1 MNVTT
6 PCLTAQ
12 QIHELRLDQL
22 SPEEMSRIE
31 EHVGEC
37 PRCQSLLDNSAADAH
52 EWGDLRES
60 LAQEPVIDDA
70 PSSRSES
77 EEEASDSTSLDH
89 ILKMLGPTD
98 DPRMLGRI
106 GPYEIVGVLG
116 QGGMGVVFKGYESSL
131 NRYVAIKLLLPH
143 LATTGAARKRFAREA
158 QAAAAVVDDHVMAIH
173 GVAEWQGVPYLV
185 MPFTR
190 GVTLQ
195 KRLIEQGPFEL
206 REILRIGMQAA
217 AGLAAAHA
225 QGLVHRD
232 VKPANMLLAEG
243 VERVTLV
250 DFGLAR
256 TIDDASLT
264 QTGFLAGTPQ
274 YMSPEQARSEP
285 VDARSDLFSLG
296 SVLYAICTG
305 RAPFRAETSYGVL
318 RLITDS
324 EPTPIRELNPDVPEW
339 LCRIVERLMAKQPS
353 ERFSSAA
360 DVSKL
365 LSGCLAHVQN
375 PDSSP
380 LPTEA
385 IALLPK
391 EPGSIPHISYFRK
404 ARPHMTKILVSVV
417 GVVGVIAAFCFQSGS
432 TNEQLAALQ
441 GEWKLVALERE
452 GQAKTPNELFNERLI
467 IKDAS
472 FSQLQTAPDGTEIR
486 GESGRLSIEQAEAGA
501 AGTAIDFKMWE
512 GTAHGLFQQTGEE
525 LVVCVTREGGARPD
539 SLRTT
544 AGDLRVLKTY
554 RRARKTPPDDTKAQD
569 EYSDE
574 RSIKESKR
582 TWTLAWMKKVPDEVP
597 DSVDRAGAQKWLRD
611 HEFQEVETGDVTEE
625 VMKKIHPDADQKS
638 IERDGVRYFVR
649 GVLRANR
656 AEEKGAAI
664 EVYFLFSEADKLVSL
679 RVGPLVSDSSKQP
692 AGTTREE
699 IKVSRTVKLVDLVA
713 EFLRQLEGRWE
724 MEPGQE
730 PADTKIPEWGE
741 LEFRDGLLSHLRQG
755 KAVFQGKLEIDASK
769 SPPTF
774 MAKDIGGGPTFIGGT
789 LEIQT
794 DGSLWFTMP
803 NTKISPRAGKQ
814 PTRVV
819 FFRRVAADPPT
830 QEKHVDPTKED
841 PYRTG
846 PSEELRLPGGR
857 PMSPSEKT
865 HPLPPLDGKSG
876 LGLKFEIR
884 QESNEGVG
892 GDIRKASG
900 LPETKPDESARG
912 TKINVTKITEQMI
925 EVAGEA
931 DSGHELVLRLEKTE
945 RTKQLEWNSSLN
957 GKFRAELSS
966 TDKLPIGDGKH
977 GKGIVFKVQQAT
989 GSGGTFNIAT
999 SENDLVP
1006 SGTVRFRSTDST
1018 ATDSPAIKRVGDVIT
1033 VAELVCD
1040 DGTTVPITILVRER
1054 QESQP

>member
-1 MNVTT
+1 MGSLIHRSTIVNSSTS
-6 PCLTAQ
+6 CLTHQRLRQLSQNELSPREMEQLDEHVTHCDACCRMLEAAAAEPDWQ
-12 QIHELRLDQL
+12 RELRAAL
-22 SPEEMSRIE
+22 SDVSDHYASPA
-31 EHVGEC
+31 
-37 PRCQSLLDNSAADAH
+37 LAH
-52 EWGDLRES
+52 S
-60 LAQEPVIDDA
+60 SPDDA
-70 PSSRSES
+70 PHDADGSVEHFVK
-77 EEEASDSTSLDH
+77 L
-89 ILKMLGPTD
+89 LGPTD

-106 GPYEIVGVLG
+106 GPYEIVGILG
-116 QGGMGVVFKGYESSL
+116 HGGMGVVFKGFDGVL

-143 LATTGAARKRFAREA
+143 LATSGAARKRFAREA

-173 GVAEWQGVPYLV
+173 GVAEWQGIPYLV
-185 MPFTR
+185 MPYTR
-190 GVTLQ
+190 GLTLQ
-195 KRLIEQGPFEL
+195 KRLNEQGPLEL
-206 REILRIGMQAA
+206 REVLRIGMQAA

-296 SVLYAICTG
+296 SVLYAACTG
-305 RAPFRAETSYGVL
+305 RAPFRSETSYGVL

-324 EPTPIRELNPDVPEW
+324 EPTPIRELNPDVPKW
-339 LCRIVERLMAKQPS
+339 LCRIVERLMAKQPA

-360 DVSKL
+360 EVSQL
-365 LSGCLAHVQN
+365 LAGCLAHVQH
-375 PDSSP
+375 PDFSP
-380 LPTEA
+380 LPKEA
-385 IALLPK
+385 AALLPK
-391 EPGSIPHISYFRK
+391 ASGSSARNSFFRK
-404 ARPHMTKILVSVV
+404 DRKQMTKILVSVV
-417 GVVGVIAAFCFQSGS
+417 GVLGVITAFCFQSS
-432 TNEQLAALQ
+432 PTNEQLAALQ
-441 GEWKLVALERE
+441 GEWRLVTLERD
-452 GQAKTPNELFNERLI
+452 GQAKTPEELFNERLI

-472 FSQLQTAPDGTEIR
+472 FSQRQTAPDGTEIR
-486 GESGRLSIEQAEAGA
+486 GESGRLSIEQGEAGA

-539 SLRTT
+539 SLKTT
-544 AGDLRVLKTY
+544 AGDSRVLKTY
-554 RRARKTPPDDTKAQD
+554 RHVRKTPPDDTKTQD

-574 RSIKESKR
+574 RSVKELKR

-611 HEFQEVETGDVTEE
+611 HEFQEIETGDFTVE
-625 VMKKIHPDADQKS
+625 VIKKIHPDIDQKS

-649 GVLRANR
+649 GVLLANR
-656 AEEKGAAI
+656 AEEKGAAV
-664 EVYFLFSEADKLVSL
+664 EVYFLFSEADKLLSL
-679 RVGPLVSDSSKQP
+679 RVGPLASDSSDSPKQP
-692 AGTTREE
+692 ADATREE
-699 IKVSRTVKLVDLVA
+699 TKVLRTVKLVDLVA
-713 EFLRQLEGRWE
+713 EFQRQLDGRWE

-794 DGSLWFTMP
+794 DGSLWLTMP
-803 NTKISPRAGKQ
+803 NTKIPPRVGKQ

-830 QEKHVDPTKED
+830 QKKHVDPTKDD
-841 PYRTG
+841 PYRPG

-857 PMSPSEKT
+857 LQSSSEQT
-865 HPLPPLDGKSG
+865 NPLPPLDGKSG

-884 QESNEGVG
+884 IEKNKFVVGEPVNLQCTITNTTDSLKPIGWHTSAGSHFCIVSADKAAWEGGVLPTMIPQLTKQILTKSKEGSPGQILYLPARESISILLTHKAERAEKFKGRVVYDPADTHNGFIPDD
-892 GDIRKASG
+892 GDDGPPWK
-900 LPETKPDESARG
+900 D
-912 TKINVTKITEQMI
+912 
-925 EVAGEA
+925 
-931 DSGHELVLRLEKTE
+931 ELVSS
-945 RTKQLEWNSSLN
+945 NS
-957 GKFRAELSS
+957 FEYEVV
-966 TDKLPIGDGKH
+966 TP
-977 GKGIVFKVQQAT
+977 
-989 GSGGTFNIAT
+989 
-999 SENDLVP
+999 E
-1006 SGTVRFRSTDST
+1006 
-1018 ATDSPAIKRVGDVIT
+1018 
-1033 VAELVCD
+1033 
-1040 DGTTVPITILVRER
+1040 
-1054 QESQP
+1054 

>member
-1 MNVTT
+1 MNSFAS
-6 PCLTAQ
+6 CLTHDRLRQLSQNELSPREMEQLDDHVTHCDACRRMLEEAGAEPDWQ
-12 QIHELRLDQL
+12 RELRAAL
-22 SPEEMSRIE
+22 SDVSDPHAFPTQAHS
-31 EHVGEC
+31 
-37 PRCQSLLDNSAADAH
+37 SAN
-52 EWGDLRES
+52 
-60 LAQEPVIDDA
+60 DA
-70 PSSRSES
+70 PH
-77 EEEASDSTSLDH
+77 EADGSVEQFVKL
-89 ILKMLGPTD
+89 LGPTD
-98 DPRMLGRI
+98 DPRMLGRL
-106 GPYEIVGVLG
+106 GPYEIVGILG
-116 QGGMGVVFKGYESSL
+116 RGGMGVVFKGFDAVL
-131 NRYVAIKLLLPH
+131 NRYVAIKMLLPH
-143 LATTGAARKRFAREA
+143 LATSGAARKRFAREA

-173 GVAEWQGVPYLV
+173 GVAEWQGIPYLV
-185 MPFTR
+185 MPYTR
-190 GVTLQ
+190 GLSLQ
-195 KRLIEQGPFEL
+195 KRLNEQGPLEL

-285 VDARSDLFSLG
+285 VDAGSDLFSLG
-296 SVLYAICTG
+296 SVLYAACTG

-324 EPTPIRELNPDVPEW
+324 EPTPIRELNPDVPTW

-360 DVSKL
+360 EVSQL
-365 LSGCLAHVQN
+365 LACCLAHVQH
-375 PDSSP
+375 PDFSP
-380 LPTEA
+380 LPKEA
-385 IALLPK
+385 AALLPK
-391 EPGSIPHISYFRK
+391 ASGSSARNALFRK
-404 ARPHMTKILVSVV
+404 DRMQMTKILVAIV
-417 GVVGVIAAFCFQSGS
+417 GVLGVITALCFQSNP

-441 GEWKLVALERE
+441 GEWRLVTLERE
-452 GQAKTPNELFNERLI
+452 GQAKTPGELFNERLI
-467 IKDAS
+467 IKDAN
-472 FSQLQTAPDGTEIR
+472 FSQLQTASDGTEIR
-486 GESGRLSIEQAEAGA
+486 GESGRLSIAQGEAGA

-512 GTAHGLFQQTGEE
+512 GTARGLFQQTGEE

-554 RRARKTPPDDTKAQD
+554 RRARKMPPDDTKAQD
-569 EYSDE
+569 EYSHE
-574 RSIKESKR
+574 RSIKVSKR
-582 TWTLAWMKKVPDEVP
+582 TWTLAWMKKLPDEIP
-597 DSVDRAGAQKWLRD
+597 DSVDRAGAQQWLRD

-625 VMKKIHPDADQKS
+625 VMKKIHPDTDQKS

-664 EVYFLFSEADKLVSL
+664 EVYFLFREADKLVSL
-679 RVGPLVSDSSKQP
+679 RVGPLASDSPTQP
-692 AGTTREE
+692 VDATRDE
-699 IKVSRTVKLVDLVA
+699 IKGSRTVKLVDLVA
-713 EFLRQLEGRWE
+713 EFQRQLEGRWE

-774 MAKDIGGGPTFIGGT
+774 MAKDIGGGPTFIGGS

-803 NTKISPRAGKQ
+803 NTKIPPRVGKQ
-814 PTRVV
+814 PNRVV
-819 FFRRVAADPPT
+819 FFRRVAADPPS
-830 QEKHVDPTKED
+830 QKKHVGPTKED

-857 PMSPSEKT
+857 LPQSPSEKT

-884 QESNEGVG
+884 LEKNKFAVGEPVNLQCTITNTTGSLKPIGWHPSAGAHFCIVSADKAAWDGGVLPTMIPQLTKQILTKSKEGTPGQILYLPARESISVLLTHKAERAEKFKGRVVYDP
-892 GDIRKASG
+892 GDTHNGFPIETSG
-900 LPETKPDESARG
+900 DAPPWKDDLVSSNAFEYEVVAPDEL
-912 TKINVTKITEQMI
+912 K
-925 EVAGEA
+925 
-931 DSGHELVLRLEKTE
+931 
-945 RTKQLEWNSSLN
+945 
-957 GKFRAELSS
+957 
-966 TDKLPIGDGKH
+966 
-977 GKGIVFKVQQAT
+977 
-989 GSGGTFNIAT
+989 
-999 SENDLVP
+999 
-1006 SGTVRFRSTDST
+1006 
-1018 ATDSPAIKRVGDVIT
+1018 SP
-1033 VAELVCD
+1033 
-1040 DGTTVPITILVRER
+1040 
-1054 QESQP
+1054 